1 MLTCDLRFVE
11 EELRVI
17 CDESG
22 RFLVRKEGLLC
33 QLDLLG
39 GGGSSSGL
47 KCKRRQRYKLQ
58 SGGVLWPRPH
68 QEQPLHR
75 LTERAHQKLLRVDE
89 QDSPPAAAALHGP
102 PSRGLRFKT
111 PHVPLP

>member
-39 GGGSSSGL
+39 GGGSSDSSVFLEQVLRGGHVVEQS
-47 KCKRRQRYKLQ
+47 KINFIISRRVRVI
-58 SGGVLWPRPH
+58 GG
-68 QEQPLHR
+68 
-75 LTERAHQKLLRVDE
+75 
-89 QDSPPAAAALHGP
+89 
-102 PSRGLRFKT
+102 
-111 PHVPLP
+111 